1 MIIKTRRPASIFFL
15 DAAIT
20 TLAWIAFVYQ
30 FTKGV
35 VFLVSERSGTPLSN
49 FLGVALTPTMVTLIA
64 CVTVCLINAALVYF
78 WARWRKTRRSTA
90 SGRLGSAELPAHVL
104 ADHFSLSAQQ
114 LDNVRDSRVTVVYHS
129 PAGGITHLETS
140 DLRLQSVPP
149 SMADAELRV
158 A

>member
-1 MIIKTRRPASIFFL
+1 MIIKTKRPASIFVL

-20 TLAWIAFVYQ
+20 ALAWIAFVYQ

-35 VFLVSERSGTPLSN
+35 VFLVSEHAGTPLSN
-49 FLGVALTPTMVTLIA
+49 FLGVALSPRMATLIV
-64 CVTVCLINAALVYF
+64 CITVCLVNAALVYF
-78 WARWRKTRRSTA
+78 WACWQKRRRA
-90 SGRLGSAELPAHVL
+90 RLYAHRDNDELAADVL
-104 ADHFSLSAQQ
+104 ASHFSLSPQQ

-140 DLRLQSVPP
+140 DLHLHTVSP
-149 SMADAELRV
+149 SIPEAKLRV